1 MIRFNQIIN
10 SDIID
15 GKTPSTKRFD
25 YNEIEINNPSKNYFR
40 YWNPFKSTLS
50 AAILCG
56 LEIIP
61 INKNSSLLYV
71 GDISNE
77 SSLNLLDLVENK
89 QKIFCFNKSKL
100 HNSDYAN
107 LQYIQNLQQL
117 DGKKFSIIYIN
128 DSNYPIE
135 NSLDLSNKLMNE
147 SSYLIILL
155 SKSSLE
161 KFNQIFMKLLENFE
175 LLQELNIEFYF
186 KEKSL
191 LILRRKLS

>member
-89 QKIFCFNKSKL
+89 QKISVLINPNYIIQIMLIYNTSK
-100 HNSDYAN
+100 
-107 LQYIQNLQQL
+107 
-117 DGKKFSIIYIN
+117 IY
-128 DSNYPIE
+128 SN
-135 NSLDLSNKLMNE
+135 
-147 SSYLIILL
+147 
-155 SKSSLE
+155 
-161 KFNQIFMKLLENFE
+161 
-175 LLQELNIEFYF
+175 
-186 KEKSL
+186 
-191 LILRRKLS
+191 